1 VEGQANV
8 PGEPIGPAGSKVEQA
23 PKKSHKRQGP
33 APKARVDE
41 LADSVKDIY
50 SIMDS
55 LIGSAIAFTGKE
67 YPAGL
72 FEVSDSVALK
82 LARNLLIVNNSIP
95 KVGAQ
100 VSKIAAPL
108 LLLTTFLT
116 DISMKVVIL
125 NGILKSPKVSPGN
138 SPTLKG

>member
-1 VEGQANV
+1 
-8 PGEPIGPAGSKVEQA
+8 
-23 PKKSHKRQGP
+23 
-33 APKARVDE
+33 
-41 LADSVKDIY
+41 
-50 SIMDS
+50 MDS

-72 FEVSDSVALK
+72 FEVSDAVALK

-125 NGILKSPKVSPGN
+125 NGILKSPKVSQGN
-138 SPTLKG
+138 SPTPKG